1 MTYEA
6 VIRVNSFVLLS
17 HSSLPSLLSNSKLT
31 FLSLHRQSGKGGVAY
46 LVQRSMQLDL
56 PKKMQPAFYQVVQS
70 ISERTAKEITSD
82 DIEKAFRA
90 TYYLDQGVPKFEL
103 VDYEFATKEGGKK
116 QFRGVI
122 RDEGKEVKIEGEG
135 NGPVSAL
142 LQALNRAW
150 PEGKHNLEV
159 KEYSEHALGHGSDG
173 ALPSSSFLLLLL
185 FLSRSADL
193 LPSFSPSLSPHSP
206 SASQS
211 RPPHTSLSST
221 PSRAVS
227 PGASASRRTSPRR
240 PSRPS
245 CRLRATLPSLPRG
258 GSSRLRTMLLVR
270 AFERG

>member
-1 MTYEA
+1 
-6 VIRVNSFVLLS
+6 
-17 HSSLPSLLSNSKLT
+17 
-31 FLSLHRQSGKGGVAY
+31 
-46 LVQRSMQLDL
+46 MQLDL

-90 TYYLDQGVPKFEL
+90 TYYYDSAAASKPRFEL

-122 RDEGKEVKIEGEG
+122 RDDGEEVKIEGEG

-173 ALPSSSFLLLLL
+173 ASSLLSFSLSRTDPFPL
-185 FLSRSADL
+185 FLQPR
-193 LPSFSPSLSPHSP
+193 PHSP
-206 SASQS
+206 PTVKAASYVALLDTSSGRLTWGVGVSEDVTEASLKAVLSASS
-211 RPPHTSLSST
+211 NA
-221 PSRAVS
+221 AV
-227 PGASASRRTSPRR
+227 PAERR
-240 PSRPS
+240 
-245 CRLRATLPSLPRG
+245 LLEIEDHVVG
-258 GSSRLRTMLLVR
+258 GRV
-270 AFERG
+270 